1 MVMEI
6 KEYTKYNE
14 NDILSLYLSVGW
26 TAYTE
31 HPDVLRNGFANSL
44 RRWRLT
50 MAISFLASS
59 ELLAMAIPSCLCRI
73 SWYSQSISERASDL
87 LS

>member
-44 RRWRLT
+44 LT
-50 MAISFLASS
+50 LAAYVLASS